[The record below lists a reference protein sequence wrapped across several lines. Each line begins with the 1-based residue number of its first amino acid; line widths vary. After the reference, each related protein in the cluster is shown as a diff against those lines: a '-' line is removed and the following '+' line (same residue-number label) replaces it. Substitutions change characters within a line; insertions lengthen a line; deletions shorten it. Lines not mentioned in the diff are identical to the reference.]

1 MMYVIIWGVICVD
14 CQSVAI
20 FFVIEYGYYQ
30 FGYQNIEQMWR
41 NIEDILRFTV
51 SVNEK
56 IMYLLKA
63 FYNSRRVFF
72 FIMSHFK
79 TNFSKWYFLSE
90 RKILE
95 RLNDDK
101 HDTPI
106 YKQLHRV
113 IDQCMFS

>member
-1 MMYVIIWGVICVD
+1 MMYVIIRGVICVD

-63 FYNSRRVFF
+63 FIIQWRVFF
-72 FIMSHFK
+72 SLWVISKQILANGIFIW
-79 TNFSKWYFLSE
+79 T
-90 RKILE
+90 
-95 RLNDDK
+95 
-101 HDTPI
+101 
-106 YKQLHRV
+106 
-113 IDQCMFS
+113 

>member
-1 MMYVIIWGVICVD
+1 MFGKNDVRNYLGCYLCWL
-14 CQSVAI
+14 SVSCY

-79 TNFSKWYFLSE
+79 TNFSKWYFYLNV
-90 RKILE
+90 E

-106 YKQLHRV
+106 YK
-113 IDQCMFS
+113 